1 MVAEVSPEPTP
12 RPPRRKRRRLL
23 ILTLVISLVANAFL
37 LATRGGPRVGQWR
50 SVSARETYLAA
61 YREVMAGMPAAQEWD
76 VATSWG
82 TVHAT
87 LFPGPEGSTKTPILL
102 LPGWG
107 AGIPMWRD
115 LLPVLARERPV
126 YAVDALGDAGLSTQ
140 SVPLGKPEA
149 NAGWISETLTALEAP
164 PVHVVGHSFGG
175 WLATDFAL
183 RHPEQTVSLSLF
195 DPVQTFSSLKWEVY
209 LLAIPASI
217 PLLPQS
223 WRDAALARISGNE
236 TIDHNDPLTRLIDA
250 GTKGYSSARDLP
262 QQFTSTQLGSLSVP
276 VYAAMAGNSTVLAD
290 PPGAVRRAEEFVPT
304 VEASVW
310 EGATHSLPLEE
321 PEKAGAAVLDFMN
334 RHEHP

>member
-1 MVAEVSPEPTP
+1 MVTEVFPDPTP

-115 LLPVLARERPV
+115 LLPVLTRERPV
-126 YAVDALGDAGLSTQ
+126 YAVDALGDAGLSNQ
-140 SVPLGKPEA
+140 SVPLKAPDA
-149 NAGWISETLTALEAP
+149 NAGWISEALTAMSTKI
-164 PVHVVGHSFGG
+164 G
-175 WLATDFAL
+175 
-183 RHPEQTVSLSLF
+183 R
-195 DPVQTFSSLKWEVY
+195 
-209 LLAIPASI
+209 ASC
-217 PLLPQS
+217 
-223 WRDAALARISGNE
+223 RER
-236 TIDHNDPLTRLIDA
+236 
-250 GTKGYSSARDLP
+250 
-262 QQFTSTQLGSLSVP
+262 V
-276 VYAAMAGNSTVLAD
+276 
-290 PPGAVRRAEEFVPT
+290 
-304 VEASVW
+304 
-310 EGATHSLPLEE
+310 
-321 PEKAGAAVLDFMN
+321 
-334 RHEHP
+334 

>member
-1 MVAEVSPEPTP
+1 MAQRIGP
-12 RPPRRKRRRLL
+12 RDLPRR
-23 ILTLVISLVANAFL
+23 LT
-37 LATRGGPRVGQWR
+37 GGDGGH
-50 SVSARETYLAA
+50 A
-61 YREVMAGMPAAQEWD
+61 AAQEWD

-115 LLPVLARERPV
+115 LLPVLTRERPV
-126 YAVDALGDAGLSTQ
+126 YAVDALGDAGLSNQ
-140 SVPLGKPEA
+140 SVPLKAPDA
-149 NAGWISETLTALEAP
+149 NAGWISETLTAIGAP

-175 WLATDFAL
+175 WLAADFAL

-195 DPVQTFSSLKWEVY
+195 DPVQIFSSLKWEVY

-223 WRDAALARISGNE
+223 WRDAALARIGGNE
-236 TIDHNDPLTRLIDA
+236 TIDHNDPLARMIDA

-262 QQFTSTQLGSLSVP
+262 PRFTDTQLGSWASRCTWRWLETAPSCP
-276 VYAAMAGNSTVLAD
+276 IPRTRCAAPRSWFQRWRRASGR
-290 PPGAVRRAEEFVPT
+290 VRRTRCP
-304 VEASVW
+304 W
-310 EGATHSLPLEE
+310 R
-321 PEKAGAAVLDFMN
+321 N
-334 RHEHP
+334 RKRPGPRSSIS